1 MCRAC
6 SVLTARVKVGGGEAS
21 DPPSLAGVIEKR
33 DSQPLLNILD
43 LMGGWP
49 VAMDKWNEGVGKA
62 GACGSLA
69 RHAGVT
75 ARGSLEPSPRGL
87 RLASPHPLPV
97 GSPAL
102 RRATLPGPWGGL
114 TSQTRGVG
122 AGHGGTRCP
131 AIPGPVVPQR
141 VLSAGAKRCACHHDV
156 PRALGLRGLGSAVR
170 RGPGPGPPG
179 ERSRS
184 PA

>member
-1 MCRAC
+1 
-6 SVLTARVKVGGGEAS
+6 
-21 DPPSLAGVIEKR
+21 
-33 DSQPLLNILD
+33 
-43 LMGGWP
+43 MGGWP

-141 VLSAGAKRCACHHDV
+141 VLSAGAKSVLATTMS
-156 PRALGLRGLGSAVR
+156 PELWGLGGW
-170 RGPGPGPPG
+170 GPLSDEGLARDPPG
-179 ERSRS
+179 SAAGLQREALTPQAPSGNWS
-184 PA
+184 SSWP